1 MNINQALKAKNRLVT
16 EINEQLEIA
25 KMFNSIE
32 KGNPRRYSVVEALSN
47 VEQLKLQLVDLKVKI
62 QKANHPILDKIYMLS
77 ELKSYVK
84 HLKSISVEEGT
95 VHSRYGS
102 TMEQKEVELNVSDLK
117 KMIKDV
123 ENKISTIQD
132 ELDTYNATTE
142 I

>member
-1 MNINQALKAKNRLVT
+1 MNINQALKVKNRLVN

-32 KGNPRRYSVVEALSN
+32 KGNPRRYSVSDALARA
-47 VEQLKLQLVDLKVKI
+47 EQLKKQLIDLKVRI

-84 HLKSISVEEGT
+84 NLKSISVDEGT

-102 TMEQKEVELNVSDLK
+102 TMEQKEVELNVSQIK
-117 KMIKDV
+117 GMIKEV
-123 ENKISTIQD
+123 EIKISDIQD
-132 ELDTYNATTE
+132 ELDVFNATTE
-142 I
+142 V